1 MTTVHNSAV
10 GADVDAS
17 MVLAATKRV
26 LVLGR
31 YFCLR
36 PLSGILYRLGATRGI
51 AAATRLGTQHGCLQ
65 CRQALAQEAR
75 AKKSRPVMR
84 VTFCERS

>member
-10 GADVDAS
+10 GADADAS

-26 LVLGR
+26 LTGR

-36 PLSGILYRLGATRGI
+36 PLSGILYRLELLEELRQQLDLEPNTVVYNAG
-51 AAATRLGTQHGCLQ
+51 RL
-65 CRQALAQEAR
+65 
-75 AKKSRPVMR
+75 
-84 VTFCERS
+84 